1 MNNTKL
7 MPMTDSKSEART
19 ATQVRESLL
28 GAARS
33 CFLSSNYDKVSIR
46 QIADE
51 AGVNMAMIRYYFGNK
66 LGLFEAM
73 MIEHIEPVL
82 ARSKQLQSVDPK
94 FRVADIINDF
104 HQTMSQTP
112 DFPRFLFRLMNSD
125 GSIEA
130 KEVVFRL
137 FTPLANLI
145 PMPKP
150 LLEKCSGTDPML
162 VKMSMMSLMI
172 FPYIIPAPMAELH
185 GFKLDKEFYTNLTQ
199 HNIKLLEQGL
209 FGEQE

>member
-1 MNNTKL
+1 
-7 MPMTDSKSEART
+7 MTEPANQTET
-19 ATQVRESLL
+19 ATQVREALL
-28 GAARS
+28 CAARVR
-33 CFLSSNYDKVSIR
+33 FLSSNYDKVSIR

-73 MIEHIEPVL
+73 MIEHLKPVIE
-82 ARSKQLQSVDPK
+82 RSKLVRAADTKSIM
-94 FRVADIINDF
+94 ADIINDF
-104 HQTMSQTP
+104 HQTMSVTP
-112 DFPRFLFRLMNSD
+112 EFPRFLFRLMNSE
-125 GSIEA
+125 GSMEVKA
-130 KEVVFRL
+130 VVFKL

-150 LLEKCSGTDPML
+150 LLEKCTGADPML
-162 VKMSMMSLMI
+162 VKMSMMSLMV

-185 GFKLDKEFYTNLTQ
+185 GFKLDSDFYTKLTQ

-209 FGEQE
+209 FGEQD